1 MKFNGRFMETIP
13 NSQIKQIAG
22 RAGRY
27 RTAMQD
33 QQETENTS
41 EPNEDSI
48 SKKSL
53 STPSAQNTGLVTTLE
68 RTDYQ
73 TVLNAMQSEPEPVMT
88 AGILPPANII
98 QRFAA
103 YFPPNTPFGY
113 ILLRLHD
120 ISLIHPRFRLC
131 TLKDQ
136 LKIADVIQAV
146 PNLTLRDRIIFI
158 AAPVK
163 NLDSGVNRV
172 VQALAER
179 VANNESGALL
189 DIKEIDLSI
198 LDKTLETKQDYL
210 YSLESLHKIL
220 ILYLWL
226 SYRFTDVFTSREM
239 VSYVK
244 TLVEDKINAAL
255 AIFSASKARK
265 GLRPF
270 RGKTIDDILSRQ
282 KGSDEYLL
290 TP

>member
-1 MKFNGRFMETIP
+1 MKFNGRSMETVP

-41 EPNEDSI
+41 EPNEGSI

-98 QRFAA
+98 QRFAT
-103 YFPPNTPFGY
+103 YFPPNTPFSY
-113 ILLRLHD
+113 ILLRLHE

-131 TLKDQ
+131 TLKYQ
-136 LKIADVIQAV
+136 LRIADVIQAV
-146 PNLTLRDRIIFI
+146 PNLTIRDRIIFI

-163 NLDSGVNRV
+163 SLDPGVNRV

-198 LDKTLETKQDYL
+198 LDKTLETERDYL
-210 YSLESLHKIL
+210 YSLESLHNIL

-226 SYRFTDVFTSREM
+226 SHRFTDVFTSREM

-244 TLVEDKINAAL
+244 TLVEDKINAVL
-255 AIFSASKARK
+255 AIFSASKARI

-270 RGKTIDDILSRQ
+270 QGEAIDDILSRQ
-282 KGSDEYLL
+282 KGSDE
-290 TP
+290 